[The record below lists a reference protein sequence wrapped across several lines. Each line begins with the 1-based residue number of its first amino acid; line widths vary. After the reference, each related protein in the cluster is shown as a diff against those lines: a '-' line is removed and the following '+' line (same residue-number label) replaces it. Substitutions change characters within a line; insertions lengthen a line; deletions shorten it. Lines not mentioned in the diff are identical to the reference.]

1 MGIMSRLFYKD
12 KPILGL
18 DISHTGIKVMSL
30 DPKKWLV
37 QGYGSIDLEPL
48 KMKEALETAEGTYLT
63 DNLNLLMTEK
73 LIGSANSKRVAIALP
88 TARSFSR
95 TFTLPISA
103 EKALHDAVV
112 LEAEQYIPIPSANL
126 YIDYQVIER
135 TKKEVTILMSAI
147 TRVVVDNVVKAV
159 EAAGLQPVLIEP
171 GICSVAR
178 VLTVT
183 ERGSLPTVVV
193 DIGPASTDIAILDQG
208 NIRVTGGLAVGGNT
222 FTLDIAKKLN
232 VALENA
238 HQLKVLNGLNAGP
251 RQQKLQAALEPSIQR
266 ILAEVKKVMRYYDER
281 VSKER
286 KLEQLLIVGSGSNLP
301 GIGEYFTNALV
312 MPARV
317 ASPWHKLD
325 FGKIQ
330 EPPKQFRPR
339 YITVAGVASIPPERM
354 WK

>member
-1 MGIMSRLFYKD
+1 MSRLFYKD

-266 ILAEVKKVMRYYDER
+266 ILAEVKKVMRYYNER
-281 VSKER
+281 VSKDR